1 MLEICGISEKQ
12 MPQLY
17 ERWEKIG
24 TGTVGA
30 GEQQRV
36 AIARALAKKPKLLL
50 CDEPTGA
57 RSSPLRLQTSG

>member
-50 CDEPTGA
+50 CDEPTG
-57 RSSPLRLQTSG
+57 LH